1 MLPGGA
7 GDNIVEKGFG
17 GREEGVM
24 AVDKGCAWRGGIEVV
39 GKGRGREEGKM
50 WSQRG
55 SVQGETVVER
65 EAGEPRIKRE
75 ENKREGYDEEEGEE

>member
-7 GDNIVEKGFG
+7 GDTIVEKGFG
-17 GREEGVM
+17 GSEEEVM
-24 AVDKGCAWRGGIEVV
+24 AVDKGRTWRGGIEVV
-39 GKGRGREEGKM
+39 GKGIGREEGKM

-65 EAGEPRIKRE
+65 EAGEPRIKKE
-75 ENKREGYDEEEGEE
+75 ENKREGYDQEEGEE